1 MRRRRR
7 RGFALIAV
15 LWVIAVLAV
24 LAVEVQVSA
33 RLGRDAAY
41 NLRGVTRARWAAR
54 AGLARALEL
63 LDRRVVANVAGIDL
77 AANGESVLPSF
88 EVDLDGTRVRVVTMD
103 ARARIHLNRAGDV
116 ELQRFLEALGLA
128 TAAADSLAD
137 ALLDWRD
144 GDGSRRPRGAEAE
157 DYRAARSP
165 SRPGNAPFD
174 AVEELGAVRGMTG
187 DRLRLV
193 TRFATVIGD
202 GRVNVNSASIPVLR
216 SLPGIGLAEAQAI
229 ARRRYRAPIRNVFE
243 LVESVPPDSRRR
255 LQEGMGA
262 LLQRVSFAPRDLE
275 VVVTARPEGG
285 TAVATTRAIVLLG
298 GATSL
303 AVLGVVER

>member
-1 MRRRRR
+1 MRRRAR

-24 LAVEVQVSA
+24 LAVEVQVGA
-33 RLGRDAAY
+33 RFGRDAAY

-54 AGLARALEL
+54 AGLARAMEV
-63 LDRRVVANVAGIDL
+63 LDRRVAANVAGIDL
-77 AANGESVLPSF
+77 AANGESVLPAF
-88 EVDLDGTRVRVVTMD
+88 QLDLDGTMVHVVILD
-103 ARARIHLNRAGDV
+103 ARARIHLNRAGEV
-116 ELQRFLEALGLA
+116 ELHRFLAAIGLP

-144 GDGSRRPRGAEAE
+144 GDGARRPRGAELE
-157 DYRAARSP
+157 EYRAARSP
-165 SRPGNAPFD
+165 SRPKDAPFD
-174 AVEELGAVRGMTG
+174 AVEELRSVRGLTA

-193 TRFATVIGD
+193 TRFATVTGD

-216 SLPGIGLAEAQAI
+216 SLPGVGLAEAQAI

-243 LVESVPPDSRRR
+243 LVESVPTDSRRR
-255 LQEGMGA
+255 LQAGMGA
-262 LLQRVSFAPRDLE
+262 LQQRVSFAPRDLE
-275 VVVTARPEGG
+275 VVVTARAEGG
-285 TAVATTRAIVLLG
+285 TAVATTTATVLLG